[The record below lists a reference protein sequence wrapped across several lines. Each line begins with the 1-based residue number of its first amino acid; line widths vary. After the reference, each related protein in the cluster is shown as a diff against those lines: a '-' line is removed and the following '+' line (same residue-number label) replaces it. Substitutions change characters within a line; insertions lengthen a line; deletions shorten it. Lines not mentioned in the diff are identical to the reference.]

1 MSFDHILLPCA
12 ANLLSAELAFL
23 NAALEPLGI
32 KEQFRVVPEVVA
44 FGNEQDKRFFWVS
57 GFNRNNQPIKEGE
70 ASGIHIAFKA
80 KGEFFCLTLAQ
91 KPGSKILTPS
101 KIEQRS
107 RPFMMRV
114 SRPVAKITEHL
125 GQGSTT
131 TVDIMGPSSLVPREI
146 MLKLSCMI
154 IPNKLSTRNCPLS
167 TAESLRLVLAACR
180 YRSVKAQY

>member
-80 KGEFFCLTLAQ
+80 KDRAEIEAFYDAGIKAGGQ
-91 KPGSKILTPS
+91 DNGAPGPRKHYHGGYYGA
-101 KIEQRS
+101 
-107 RPFMMRV
+107 F
-114 SRPVAKITEHL
+114 ITSPAGNNVEAVMHDY
-125 GQGSTT
+125 S
-131 TVDIMGPSSLVPREI
+131 E
-146 MLKLSCMI
+146 
-154 IPNKLSTRNCPLS
+154 
-167 TAESLRLVLAACR
+167 
-180 YRSVKAQY
+180 